1 MNSRVR
7 RILIVDD
14 ETAIRE
20 LLSRFLRRESYDTV
34 SAADGDEALALVKRE
49 LLDVVL
55 LDIRMPGLDG
65 IEVLRQIKKLDR
77 DLPVIMMTSDG
88 RVPQVV
94 AAMRAGAYDYVVKPF
109 AHADVIRSVRD
120 AVAKRGL
127 RQISRDVAGRTQEA
141 GSLREQMGSSEAVVK
156 IGADVERVAHSDF
169 AVLLLGET
177 GTGKDLVARAIHQA
191 SAHASGPF
199 VTVDCGA
206 IPETLF
212 ESELFGHEKGAFT
225 GADRSKPGKFEIAA
239 AGTLFLDEVCNMSLG
254 SQAKLLRVLQERS
267 VCRVG
272 GNKPVKM
279 ECRVLVA
286 GNQDL
291 ELLVREG
298 RFREDLFFRLGE
310 FLIHIPP
317 LRERAQDI
325 MFLAKRFLD
334 LTNQEL
340 EKAVRGLSER
350 AVERILGFGWPGN
363 VRQLRS
369 VIRRAVLMAD
379 ATIEEEH
386 LGLANEPVFSIAGAQ
401 PRTQCTD
408 AVSLK
413 ELVHQTVATAERSA
427 IVLALKQARGNKA
440 QAARLLQIDYKTIH
454 SKFKLYG
461 LVTSNGRGYDEEET

>member
-1 MNSRVR
+1 M
-7 RILIVDD
+7 
-14 ETAIRE
+14 
-20 LLSRFLRRESYDTV
+20 
-34 SAADGDEALALVKRE
+34 
-49 LLDVVL
+49 
-55 LDIRMPGLDG
+55 
-65 IEVLRQIKKLDR
+65 
-77 DLPVIMMTSDG
+77 
-88 RVPQVV
+88 
-94 AAMRAGAYDYVVKPF
+94 
-109 AHADVIRSVRD
+109 
-120 AVAKRGL
+120 
-127 RQISRDVAGRTQEA
+127 
-141 GSLREQMGSSEAVVK
+141 
-156 IGADVERVAHSDF
+156 
-169 AVLLLGET
+169 
-177 GTGKDLVARAIHQA
+177 ARAIHQA

-239 AGTLFLDEVCNMSLG
+239 AGTLFLDEICNMPLG

-461 LVTSNGRGYDEEET
+461 LVTSSGGVYDEAES